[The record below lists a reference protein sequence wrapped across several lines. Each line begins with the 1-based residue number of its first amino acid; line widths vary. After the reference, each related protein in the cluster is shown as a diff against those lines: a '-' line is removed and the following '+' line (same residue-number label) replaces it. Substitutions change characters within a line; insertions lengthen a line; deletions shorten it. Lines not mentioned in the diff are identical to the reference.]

1 MAALAANGGSGGPG
15 RKRSPVT
22 LGHVAIVGGIVLV
35 GFVLWSLLGAE
46 IVTERPNEMKTTQV
60 ILPPPPPPPPPEPIE
75 QVKPPEPTDAP
86 AIDDPVDAPPPPD
99 QAQQPSPSAESA
111 PGDNALTAREGAGPT
126 GYGLAAGDGSGGRI
140 GGRPGGSGGNGF
152 AAYASVALTAIRV
165 ATQADRELARG
176 RYGAQ
181 LSVTVDAEGRITAVR
196 ILQGSGDSRRDERLR
211 RLLTG
216 LQLSRKPPA
225 GLPAMRI
232 ELTSRAGA

>member
-1 MAALAANGGSGGPG
+1 MAALATQGGAGGPG
-15 RKRSPVT
+15 RRRPPIT
-22 LGHVAIVGGIVLV
+22 LGHVAIVAGLALV
-35 GFVLWSLLGAE
+35 GYMIWTFLGAQ
-46 IVTERPNEMKTTQV
+46 IVRERPNDSKTVQV
-60 ILPPPPPPPPPEPIE
+60 VLPPPPPPPPPEPIE

-99 QAQQPSPSAESA
+99 QAQPSQSADAA
-111 PGDNALTAREGAGPT
+111 PGDNALTAREGAGPSS
-126 GYGLAAGDGSGGRI
+126 YGLASGDGSGSRI
-140 GGRPGGSGGNGF
+140 GGRPGGSGNGF

-176 RYGAQ
+176 RYGVQ
-181 LSVTVDAEGRITAVR
+181 LSVTVDAEGRITGVQ
-196 ILQGSGDSRRDERLR
+196 ILKGSGDSRRDDRLR